1 MRTIETRDN
10 LTLELTR
17 VEKWEKDQKD
27 LWFWEKLGRIPFMF
41 LDKITP
47 KFLQDKMLQ
56 IVDEIGSYVHNGGKY
71 LVSKKS
77 ILKKMKEF
85 EELPE
90 DFTAE
95 EIANLP
101 LASMDKTASYF
112 KSSRAKMATVQ
123 GATTGIGGLFT
134 LGIDIPLV
142 LGLSL
147 KTLQEIAISYGYDPN
162 EKEERI
168 FIIKCLQFASSDY
181 VGKRAILEQLS
192 MTDAE
197 RDRQAISQLQGWR
210 EVIAAY
216 RDNFGWKKLFQMVPV
231 AGIIFGAFINK
242 STIEEVAETG
252 MMLYRK
258 RRILERLHLLDE
270 EPLNE

>member
-1 MRTIETRDN
+1 MRIIETRDYLLN
-10 LTLELTR
+10 ELTL

-27 LWFWEKLGRIPFMF
+27 LWFWEKLGRIPFML

-71 LVSKKS
+71 LVSEKS
-77 ILKKMKEF
+77 VVKKMRDY
-85 EELPE
+85 EELPDE
-90 DFTAE
+90 FTAA
-95 EIANLP
+95 EIGKLP
-101 LASMDKTASYF
+101 LASMDKTAGYF
-112 KSSRAKMATVQ
+112 KSSRTKMATVQ

-147 KTLQEIAISYGYDPN
+147 KTLQEIAISYGYNPN

-181 VGKRAILEQLS
+181 VGKRAILEELS
-192 MTDAE
+192 MSEAE

-242 STIEEVAETG
+242 STIDEVAEAG

-258 RRILERLHLLDE
+258 RKIKERLHLIE
-270 EPLNE
+270 KEASSE

>member
-1 MRTIETRDN
+1 MLTIES
-10 LTLELTR
+10 LKFLQKELKS

-27 LWFWEKLGRIPFMF
+27 LWFWEKLGRIPFKL

-47 KFLQDKMLQ
+47 KFLQDKALQ
-56 IVDEIGSYVHNGGKY
+56 IVDEIGSYVHTGGKY
-71 LVSKKS
+71 LVSEKS
-77 ILKKMKEF
+77 IIKKFRENGG
-85 EELPE
+85 LPE
-90 DFTAE
+90 DFSAGD
-95 EIANLP
+95 IAKLP
-101 LASMDKTASYF
+101 LGAMDQTASHF
-112 KSSRAKMATVQ
+112 KRSRTKMATVQ
-123 GATTGIGGLFT
+123 GATTGVGGLFT
-134 LGIDIPLV
+134 LGIDIPII

-147 KTLQEIAISYGYDPN
+147 KTLQEIAISYGYNPN
-162 EKEERI
+162 SKEERI

-197 RDRQAISQLQGWR
+197 RNRQAISQLQGWR

-231 AGIIFGAFINK
+231 AGIVFGAFINK
-242 STIEEVAETG
+242 STIDEVAETG

-258 RRILERLHLLDE
+258 RRILERIHQFQQETKDE
-270 EPLNE
+270 